1 MTTNTIT
8 VTITNDLIAEVSEAF
23 NVRLSSQTNVSLGV
37 SNLVVTILTNDSAIL
52 SFSTATNAIS
62 ETNGTLTITVARSG
76 TTNNAVT
83 VDFLSTNVTAT
94 AGSDYTATNATLS
107 FAAGETNKTFT
118 VPITNDDTQEST
130 ETFRVFLSN
139 PVDGILGTGTNVV
152 VVSDDDGSTINLT
165 TNALTLAETNT
176 SLVITAIRSG
186 ATNTAVTVDYTTTN
200 ATASAG
206 SDYTAAGATWTF
218 APGVTTNTV
227 TLTLADDATQ
237 EGSETFSVR
246 LSNASNTSI
255 GTGTNTITITDD
267 DEGVVS
273 FTTNS
278 IAVAENTNSVT
289 LTVVRS
295 GATNTTVSVNFT
307 NLGSSTATAGSDFVA
322 TNGLL
327 VFAPGVTT
335 NTFSVT
341 VINDGLAEVSEYIN
355 MRLQNATNCSLGT
368 NSLIITVLTN
378 DSAYLSWSTAT
389 TNLAETGGSL
399 TLTLNRTGTTNNA
412 VTVAFTTTNVT
423 ASVGVDYTLTN
434 GTLSFAAGETNKTIT
449 VAVADDDLQE
459 ADETFRVVLSAPTD
473 ATIVLGTNTVS
484 ITDDDGSVVTLTTNA
499 VTLAETNTS
508 VTLTVIRSGATNTA
522 VAVDFTTTNVTASS
536 GSDYTATNGT
546 LSFAPGVTTNTVT
559 ITLADDLTYE
569 GDETFRFVLSGLTNA
584 TLATGT
590 NTLTITDND
599 IAYLGFTAATSSASE
614 LDSSVIVTVERTGST
629 NTTVSVAYHTTNVT
643 ATAGDDYTAT
653 NGVLVFAPG
662 ETNKSITVEVL
673 FDADI
678 ESAETFRLR
687 LVSFTNAASATDTN
701 LTITLIDAFGGGF
714 APASA
719 PPVAIHAVTLAGP
732 DQVRVQVTGPA
743 GAPFV
748 IETTTDFKA
757 WVPAATNVL
766 SGPTFEWLTPI
777 DRSVPARYFR
787 VVRPK

>member
-1 MTTNTIT
+1 M
-8 VTITNDLIAEVSEAF
+8 
-23 NVRLSSQTNVSLGV
+23 
-37 SNLVVTILTNDSAIL
+37 
-52 SFSTATNAIS
+52 
-62 ETNGTLTITVARSG
+62 
-76 TTNNAVT
+76 
-83 VDFLSTNVTAT
+83 
-94 AGSDYTATNATLS
+94 
-107 FAAGETNKTFT
+107 
-118 VPITNDDTQEST
+118 
-130 ETFRVFLSN
+130 
-139 PVDGILGTGTNVV
+139 
-152 VVSDDDGSTINLT
+152 VVSDDDGSTIYFT
-165 TNALTLAETNT
+165 TNAVTLAETNT
-176 SLVITAIRSG
+176 TLVVTALRSG
-186 ATNTAVTVDYTTTN
+186 ATNTTVTVNYATTN

-206 SDYTAAGATWTF
+206 SDYTAVSGLFTF
-218 APGVTTNTV
+218 NPGETTNTV
-227 TLTLADDATQ
+227 TLTLADDLTQ
-237 EGSETFSVR
+237 EGDETFQIR
-246 LSNASNTSI
+246 LSNITNSTL
-255 GTGTNTITITDD
+255 GTATNTLTITDD
-267 DEGVVS
+267 DGAIVS

-278 IAVAENTNSVT
+278 IVVAENTNSVT

-295 GATNTTVSVNFT
+295 GTTNTTVSVNFT

-355 MRLQNATNCSLGT
+355 LRLQNATNCSLGT
-368 NSLIITVLTN
+368 STVVITVLTN
-378 DSAYLSWSTAT
+378 DSAYLSWATAT
-389 TNLAETGGSL
+389 TNLAETDGTL

-423 ASVGVDYTLTN
+423 AAMGLDYTLTN
-434 GTLSFAAGETNKTIT
+434 ATLAFAAGETSKTIT
-449 VAVADDDLQE
+449 VDVADDNLQE
-459 ADETFRVVLSAPTD
+459 GNETFRVVLSAPTD
-473 ATIVLGTNTVS
+473 ATIVLGTNTVT
-484 ITDDDGSVVTLTTNA
+484 ITDDDASSVTLTTNA

-508 VTLTVIRSGATNTA
+508 VTLTIVRSGATNTA

-559 ITLADDLTYE
+559 LTLADDLTYE

-599 IAYLGFTAATSSASE
+599 AAYLGFTVATDSASE
-614 LDSSVIVTVERTGST
+614 LASTITLTVERTGST
-629 NTTVSVAYHTTNVT
+629 NTTVSVAYHTTNLT

-678 ESAETFRLR
+678 ESSETFRVR
-687 LVSFTNAASATDTN
+687 LLSFTNAASAAETN
-701 LTITLIDAFGGGF
+701 LTVTIIDAFGGGF
-714 APASA
+714 AGASA
-719 PPVAIHAVTLAGP
+719 PPVAIRAVTLAGK
-732 DQVRVQVTGPA
+732 DQVRVQVTGPS

-748 IETTTDFKA
+748 IETTADFKT
-757 WVPAATNVL
+757 WTPAATNVL
-766 SGPTFEWLTPI
+766 SGPAFDWLTPI